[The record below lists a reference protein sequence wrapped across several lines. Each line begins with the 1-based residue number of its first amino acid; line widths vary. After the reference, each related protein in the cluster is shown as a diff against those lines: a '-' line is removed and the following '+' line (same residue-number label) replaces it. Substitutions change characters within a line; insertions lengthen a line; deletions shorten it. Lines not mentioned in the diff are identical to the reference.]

1 MKLLLILIFILT
13 QSLANALANEALTRI
28 TYLGTNHYQI
38 SHAEN
43 VSDYQIEIFNLDE
56 LNNLEKE
63 ITSNLPSDPIQAERL
78 ANARMQDLDNEKAMR
93 MFKSVALLIEWDVKK
108 LPAFVFGDGEYVI
121 YGVTDTAIA
130 IQRFVNSRKR

>member
-1 MKLLLILIFILT
+1 MKSLLIIVYILA
-13 QSLANALANEALTRI
+13 QSLTTAQANEAPIRM

-78 ANARMQDLDNEKAMR
+78 VNARMQDLDNEKAMR

-108 LPAFVFGDGEYVI
+108 LPAFVFGEGEYVI

>member
-130 IQRFVNSRKR
+130 IQRFVNSRKH

>member
-1 MKLLLILIFILT
+1 MKSLLIIVYMLA
-13 QSLANALANEALTRI
+13 QSLTTAQANEALTRI
-28 TYLGTNHYQI
+28 TYLGTNHFQI

-43 VSDYQIEIFNLDE
+43 ISDYQIEIFNLDE

-63 ITSNLPSDPIQAERL
+63 ITSNLPNDPIQAKRL

>member
-1 MKLLLILIFILT
+1 MKSLLIIVYILT
-13 QSLANALANEALTRI
+13 QSLANALANEVPIRL

-63 ITSNLPSDPIQAERL
+63 ITSNLPNDPIQAERL
-78 ANARMQDLDNEKAMR
+78 ASARMQDLDNEKAMR

-108 LPAFVFGDGEYVI
+108 LPAFVFGDGEYII

>member
-1 MKLLLILIFILT
+1 MKSLLIIVYILA
-13 QSLANALANEALTRI
+13 QSLATAQANEAPTRI

-38 SHAEN
+38 SRAEN

-63 ITSNLPSDPIQAERL
+63 ITRNLPNDPVQAERL

-108 LPAFVFGDGEYVI
+108 LPAFVFGEGEYVI